1 MEVVMKGFL
10 KSLAKYVAVLVVGGL
25 VSWLIFGGHKHTDW
39 EQAYL
44 NAGYNTAT
52 VAQIKAFTQEPL
64 VKDTSGTTV
73 VAGSI
78 LVQRERDGKP
88 FFAAT
93 YNIGRVLLNKLPKPV
108 ADKTAD
114 TTEAEK

>member
-1 MEVVMKGFL
+1 MSPEDFL
-10 KSLAKYVAVLVVGGL
+10 KRLTGYIAVLVVGGL
-25 VSWLIFGGHKHTDW
+25 VSWWIFGGHKHTDW

-44 NAGYNTAT
+44 DAGYNTAT
-52 VAQIKAFTQEPL
+52 VAQISAFTQEPL

-93 YNIGRVLLNKLPKPV
+93 YNIGRILLNGLPKPV
-108 ADKTAD
+108 VD
-114 TTEAEK
+114 TTEAGK